1 MIHLDDISKVYRDRR
16 RGDVRAL
23 DGVSLTV
30 DEGEFVAFKGPSGSG
45 KSTLLMAVGGMNRPT
60 GGRVVVGG
68 ADLYEMSS
76 QERAEF
82 RADHIGF
89 VFQMFHLVPYLSVL
103 ENVLLPT
110 MNGRAEAGRDEA
122 LALLKRF
129 GMSERLQHRPA
140 ELSTGERQRTAMA
153 RALLNRPKLV
163 LADEPTGNLDPENAA
178 EVMGYLSEFQKDG
191 GTVVLVTHE
200 DAVLEHAQRIVRIR
214 QGKVEEDGSTE

>member
-1 MIHLDDISKVYRDRR
+1 
-16 RGDVRAL
+16 
-23 DGVSLTV
+23 
-30 DEGEFVAFKGPSGSG
+30 
-45 KSTLLMAVGGMNRPT
+45 
-60 GGRVVVGG
+60 
-68 ADLYEMSS
+68 
-76 QERAEF
+76 
-82 RADHIGF
+82 
-89 VFQMFHLVPYLSVL
+89 MFHLVPYLSIL

>member
-1 MIHLDDISKVYRDRR
+1 MIHLESISKVYSDRR

-23 DGVSLTV
+23 DDVSLAV
-30 DEGEFVAFKGPSGSG
+30 SEAEFVAIKGPSGSG

-60 GGRVVVGG
+60 AGRVVVDG
-68 ADLYEMSS
+68 ADLYGMSS

-82 RADHIGF
+82 RADKIGF

-110 MNGRAEAGRDEA
+110 VGGRSKAGRDEA
-122 LALLKRF
+122 LALLERF
-129 GMSERLQHRPA
+129 GMSERLHHKPA

-178 EVMGYLSEFQKDG
+178 EVMGYLSEFRKDG

-200 DAVLEHAQRIVRIR
+200 DTALEHAERIVRIR
-214 QGKVEEDGSTE
+214 QGKIEEDSSTE